1 MHLGE
6 LRKVILEEGDLLAL
20 GERSPLV
27 RFVVVTGAVGL
38 ARNTGVATEEF
49 LEDGV
54 VGDILANALLGVL
67 LGGRFGCCSG
77 VEAAGRLK
85 E

>member
-1 MHLGE
+1 MHLRE
-6 LRKVILEEGDLLAL
+6 LREVVLEEGDLLAL
-20 GERSPLV
+20 GEGSPLV
-27 RFVVVTGAVGL
+27 RFVVVTGL

-54 VGDILANALLGVL
+54 VGDILADALLGVL

-77 VEAAGRLK
+77 VETAGRLK
-85 E
+85 EQRG